1 MRSHDGERKVIHL
14 RILTYQLEK
23 FQIGDVIPL
32 GFAGE
37 NEHTRIVFEA
47 GKMLEE
53 YPRAVPAMTVKPP
66 KGDPY
71 PTVVTKVD
79 QTVVWDV
86 TDVDLA
92 KEGGGKL
99 QLSFVQDGVIAKTWT
114 VGTRI
119 HGSLQPTGEVPEPID
134 DWLTRAEAV
143 LAEIPESID
152 EELAEAKAEIAGM
165 RDDAQ
170 AAQRGAEA
178 AQGYAE
184 AAQTA
189 AENAR
194 GLAVAAKERA
204 VLAED
209 NADGAAVRAYAAK
222 DDAVAA
228 RNLAVQWATGGSSGT
243 PSATNNALYYAGQ
256 AANSATSAEQSADR
270 AEQSAATAGFMEM
283 QMDEYGHLIYIRT
296 DQVDVDFEMDEN
308 GHLVMKS
315 A

>member
-1 MRSHDGERKVIHL
+1 M
-14 RILTYQLEK
+14 
-23 FQIGDVIPL
+23 IPL

-47 GKMLEE
+47 GKILEE
-53 YPRAVPAMTVKPP
+53 YPRAVPALTVKPP
-66 KGDPY
+66 RGDPY

-79 QTVVWDV
+79 HTVVWDV

-92 KEGGGKL
+92 REGGGKL
-99 QLSFVQDGVIAKTWT
+99 QLSFVQDGIIAKTWT

-119 HGSLQPTGEVPEPID
+119 HGSLQPTGDVPEPVD
-134 DWLTRAEAV
+134 DWLTRAEAA
-143 LAEIPESID
+143 LAAIPETID
-152 EELAEAKAEIAGM
+152 EEIADAMTEIAGM

-194 GLAVAAKERA
+194 DLAVSAKERA
-204 VLAED
+204 VRAED
-209 NADGAAVRAYAAK
+209 NADGAAERAEAAK
-222 DDAVAA
+222 DDAVSA
-228 RNLAVQWATGGSSGT
+228 RNLAERWATGGSSGT
-243 PSATNNALYYAGQ
+243 PSATNNALYFAGQ
-256 AANSATSAEQSADR
+256 AANSASNAEQSADR
-270 AEQSAATAGFMEM
+270 AEQIAATAGFMEM
-283 QMDEYGHLIYIRT
+283 QMDEHGHLIYIRT
-296 DQVDVDFEMDEN
+296 DQVDVDFEVDEN